1 MQLFLHSPTRLK
13 SESLPPFIFTATVQI
28 GRHFLFTSKCSN
40 LHTFNEVLLSNP
52 RGRDSSVGIV
62 TGYGLEDPGIKPRW
76 GATFSA
82 PVQTGP
88 GGPPSLLY
96 NGYLVFP
103 GGKAAGAWR

>member
-40 LHTFNEVLLSNP
+40 PHTFNEVLLSNP

-62 TGYGLEDPGIKPRW
+62 TGYGLEDPGIKSRW
-76 GATFSA
+76 GGDIFRTRPDRPWGPTQP
-82 PVQTGP
+82 PVQWVPCLSRG
-88 GGPPSLLY
+88 
-96 NGYLVFP
+96 
-103 GGKAAGAWR
+103 